1 MAYNQALAKKGAQ
14 VMMETEALEME
25 TVNEEKP
32 RHFKPQIGE
41 MLLEQELIIQHDLDF
56 ALEHQKYTKESLGEI
71 LVRMGA
77 LDLTDLEK
85 TLAAQQN
92 VMYFV

>member
-1 MAYNQALAKKGAQ
+1 MVEAEMVEVVTCEKGKAR
-14 VMMETEALEME
+14 
-25 TVNEEKP
+25 P
-32 RHFKPQIGE
+32 FKPQIGE
-41 MLLEQELIIQHDLDF
+41 LLLERELIIQHDLDF
-56 ALEHQKYTKESLGEI
+56 ALEHQKYSKESLGEI

-92 VMYFV
+92 VIYFS

>member
-1 MAYNQALAKKGAQ
+1 
-14 VMMETEALEME
+14 MMEME
-25 TVNEEKP
+25 TLRIETVKEEKP

-41 MLLEQELIIQHDLDF
+41 LLLEQELIIQHDLDF
-56 ALEHQKYTKESLGEI
+56 ALEHQKYSKETLGEI

-77 LDLTDLEK
+77 LDLGDLEK